1 MQILLLL
8 AALLTSTTA
17 IAQKSESPYQPKDLT
32 AEMVF
37 SKSIE
42 GPAQGPD
49 GILYLVNFER
59 KGTIGQI
66 DKQGTPS
73 LFVNLPEGSTGN
85 GIRFNRK
92 GNMFIADYT
101 GHNILVIQKGSKEVK
116 VFAHEPKMNQPNDV
130 AITSSGILFASDPNW
145 KDNTGNLWR
154 ISPKG
159 EVTLLEANMGT
170 TNGVEVSPGNKY
182 LYVNE
187 SIQRRIWRYNID
199 KQGNISNKTLFYT
212 FDDFGMDGMRCDV
225 KGNLY
230 VTRHGKGTV
239 VILSPKGE
247 LIREVTM
254 KGKLP
259 SNIAFGG
266 KDGKTC
272 YITLQ
277 DRGCVEVFRSE
288 VPGREY

>member
-1 MQILLLL
+1 MRSLLLL
-8 AALLTSTTA
+8 SSLLATITA
-17 IAQKSESPYQPKDLT
+17 IAQKNDSPYQPKDLT
-32 AEMVF
+32 AEMSF
-37 SKSIE
+37 TKSIE
-42 GPAQGPD
+42 GPASGPD
-49 GILYLVNFER
+49 GIIYLVNIER

-66 DKQGTPS
+66 DKQGNPS

-92 GNMFIADYT
+92 GDMFIADYT
-101 GHNILVIQKGSKEVK
+101 GHNILTIKKGSKEAT
-116 VFAHEPKMNQPNDV
+116 VFAHEPRMNQPNDV

-145 KDNTGNLWR
+145 KENTGNLWR

-170 TNGVEVSPGNKY
+170 TNGIEVSPNNQH

-187 SIQRRIWRYNID
+187 SIQRSIWRYDID
-199 KQGNISNKTLFYT
+199 KKGNISNKTLFYT
-212 FDDFGMDGMRCDV
+212 FPDFGMDGMRCDK

-239 VILSPKGE
+239 AILSPKGE

-266 KDGKTC
+266 EDGKTC
-272 YITLQ
+272 YVPLQ
-277 DRGCVEVFRSE
+277 DRGCVEIFRSE
-288 VPGREY
+288 VAGREH